1 VSDKRVRYFKSHVAA
16 ARSDHGFGLS
26 HHPPHGW
33 LVKGAL
39 DNVCFDEAGT
49 LWLIGE
55 VAAQVVEK

>member
-1 VSDKRVRYFKSHVAA
+1 VAA

-39 DNVCFDEAGT
+39 DNVCFDEAGA